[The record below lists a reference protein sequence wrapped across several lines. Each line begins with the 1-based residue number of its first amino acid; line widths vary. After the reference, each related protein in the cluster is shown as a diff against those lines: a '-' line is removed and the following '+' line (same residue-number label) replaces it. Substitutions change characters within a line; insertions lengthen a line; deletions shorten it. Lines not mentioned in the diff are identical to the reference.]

1 MAGRKIHPFDGT
13 YQEKFKHKCGF
24 SIAIIYYLRLLECKW
39 QVKKKVASVKH
50 HSSPML
56 QSANIPLPLA
66 APSKPW
72 NMKRAGLLYTTGRVF
87 AGSRST
93 WTCQGM
99 AMPPTETHDKMTA
112 SCGKPYGIFARK
124 NHSSAETFAAELPP
138 EKLANHAFSDEFSE
152 AEKTHQFLSVQ
163 LPAASQTW
171 GSIDIEKKH
180 ANKNRGHIGVTVFS
194 LSASS
199 TEKHSMKPTAISS
212 PEKIGQPCSPKK
224 EKFIDSNQHHWNFFQ
239 GQTAKEL
246 AVFVCRFLGTSI
258 YPPEV

>member
-112 SCGKPYGIFARK
+112 SCGKPCGIFARK
-124 NHSSAETFAAELPP
+124 TTPRPKPLRQSYLRRNWQITLFPMNFL
-138 EKLANHAFSDEFSE
+138 KL
-152 AEKTHQFLSVQ
+152 
-163 LPAASQTW
+163 
-171 GSIDIEKKH
+171 KKH
-180 ANKNRGHIGVTVFS
+180 TNFFPSSCLLLRRPEEVSTSKKNMPKKWRSHWCHGVFIECFKHRKTLHETNSHKQPWKNR
-194 LSASS
+194 
-199 TEKHSMKPTAISS
+199 PTLL
-212 PEKIGQPCSPKK
+212 PKK
-224 EKFIDSNQHHWNFFQ
+224 GKIHRLQPTSL
-239 GQTAKEL
+239 EL
-246 AVFVCRFLGTSI
+246 FPGANS
-258 YPPEV
+258 